1 MKRRTLVPFF
11 LAFAAGVCSGVPAA
25 SLADDTEVYVG
36 SEELAQSQGIRP
48 NVLIILD
55 TSGSM
60 SEQVPGTGKTRL
72 ENMKEALHSLLDG
85 LNNVNIGL
93 MRFSNPGGP
102 VLLPVAPIDAD
113 ASDAFKS
120 GQADVLA
127 RISDGA
133 DDVEEL
139 KSTGEMD
146 FFSSRLELV
155 DTPAFGRETAFTR
168 SVGASADD
176 AEEIYIGGIVG
187 AGRLDLTSPELEMV
201 RDGDGTRRDGIV
213 FRGVAIPK
221 GAYVTAAELELT
233 AAQNDAADTTLEF
246 RGWAADDAGVFS
258 DKLKPSTAAL
268 TQTTAKV
275 VMSGVAPWT
284 SGQRYVTADLSP
296 VVQEIV
302 DRPGWAEGNGL
313 GILVTGTGLRQ
324 AKTYDSGG
332 DAPKLA
338 VVYGSGKPGEQRVG
352 LRFRNLG
359 IPQGATIDS
368 AVLEVSPSRTLSD
381 PVTLRIYGES
391 VGDAEPFDTSKQS
404 LKEKFTRKTS
414 TSVAWPMTA
423 EWVAR
428 SSQGQ
433 AQRSPDLS
441 AILQDVVGRD
451 DWCGG
456 NDLVLLMEKADGTGW
471 RSVYSHDGKP
481 DFAPVLK
488 VNYTFDKAASKGTGC
503 SLQTL
508 QRQVRAGNDDAEQA
522 DESGTMQLVD
532 KILDMPN
539 AEKTAQTVGIR
550 FQDIPIE
557 QGSEVLDAR
566 LVFTSR
572 NSRES
577 GTSIVI
583 YGEAS
588 DNAAPFTAEERD
600 LARRAKTTASV
611 TWDASSQDAPLQAW
625 RMNEVHETPNL
636 KSIVQDVVNRSGW
649 KSRNALSFILRGGAG
664 QRKAYSFDDSPAQA
678 PILRITYKAR
688 QGSSGGSSASVR
700 QLLKQTVTELQHG
713 GWTPIVDTLYEAA
726 RYYRAEGVVHGAL
739 RGDGTDGEAATLNT
753 RVSHPSS
760 YKGGTVVREKGCT
773 DANLGAEACRTERI
787 EGNAR
792 YVSPIEE
799 LCGSNYVILL
809 TDGEANS
816 NHSADLVRSMIGAS
830 SCETKLSDGTAV
842 TRGAPPE
849 SSEECGID
857 LGRFLHEKDQLSS
870 LAGHQTVSTY
880 TIGFNLDATDPAQVH
895 AIQFLKDLAKES
907 GGQFR
912 TATTAAD
919 LTETFKSFFL
929 DILNRSTSYAAPSV
943 SVNTFNK
950 LYHRNDVYLSL
961 FEPSDRIRWVGNLKK
976 YQLRTDPSECPG
988 GFFTREC
995 SLGEILDRE
1004 GVEAIGPDGRIK
1016 VGISSFWSSGDGNEI
1031 QEGGAG
1037 RAGPPSGDRRVLTY
1051 VVTSP
1056 PSYSLSGLT
1065 HGVTVSNFSITREM
1079 LGLDADADT
1088 ADRKAM
1094 IDWVRG
1100 VDVDD
1105 EDGDEDRV
1113 EDRYSFADPL
1123 HSSPLAVTYGGTDK
1137 APVVKLFVGTNDG
1150 GLRMIDAENG
1160 EEEWIFYPPETL
1172 SMQARLRANPN
1183 GPHEYGIDGTPT
1195 AWRRDGDGD
1204 GTIGDSSGDF
1214 VRVLFGMR
1222 RGGSHYYALDVTPG
1236 SPITQ
1241 PGVIGPTYP
1250 TFLWRIDGGS
1260 AHYPSLG
1267 QTWSQPLVTK
1277 LRVGSSGE
1285 GGSKVK
1291 EYLLF
1296 GGGYHESQDTAFGPS
1311 PLGNAIYIAD
1321 PETGERK
1328 YWISGTA
1335 HSPPG
1340 VEVPDMQYPI
1350 PSDLTLMDS
1359 DGDGA
1364 TDRIY
1369 VGDTGGQVWR
1379 VDLSPTPGTDGGIQA
1394 VVGKLATVSS
1404 SESPKDKRKFFY
1416 PPDVVQVLDSKYS
1429 GVSRYDLVAI
1439 ASGDREHPLSEV
1451 VTDRLFT
1458 FRDFVSNRMDDG
1470 NGDGMADGYPRKLV
1484 GDSSPGSLVSGAPLQ
1499 GPLDGPP
1506 TVAGDLFDA
1515 TQVADV
1521 EAGGT
1526 TNLSRLRSAAGWYLR
1541 LTEPGEKGLSSPVVL
1556 AGKLFL
1562 TTFTPQ
1568 PTQLGDVCQLM
1579 EGGGRL
1585 YGLDVLN
1592 AEPKFNWDTLSEV
1605 TVKDRV
1611 YGLAAGIPSGAVPI
1625 FQKEGV
1631 TLLIGVGGGVEAVNP
1646 ELSIGP
1652 VPTYWFQE

>member
-1 MKRRTLVPFF
+1 MKRRTLLPFT
-11 LAFAAGVCSGVPAA
+11 LAFATGVAAGLPAA

-48 NVLIILD
+48 NVLVILD

-60 SEQVPGTGKTRL
+60 SELVPGTGKSRL

-85 LNNVNIGL
+85 LNNVNVGL

-102 VLLPVAPIDAD
+102 ILLPVAPIDAD
-113 ASDAFKS
+113 ASEALKS

-127 RISDGA
+127 RLSDGA

-146 FFSSRLELV
+146 FFSSRIELV
-155 DTPAFGRETAFTR
+155 DTPAFGPETVFAR
-168 SVGASADD
+168 SVEASADD
-176 AEEIYIGGIVG
+176 AEEVYIGGMGG
-187 AGRLDLTSPELEMV
+187 AGLLDLTSSELEMV
-201 RDGDGTRRDGIV
+201 RDGDGTRRGGVV
-213 FRGVAIPK
+213 FRGVSIPR
-221 GAYVTAAELELT
+221 GAYVTAAELQFT

-258 DKLKPSTAAL
+258 PQLKPSSAAL
-268 TQTTAKV
+268 TQTTSKV
-275 VMSGVAPWT
+275 VMSGIAPWT
-284 SGQRYVTADLSP
+284 SGQRYVTDDLSP
-296 VVQEIV
+296 LLQEIV

-324 AKTYDSGG
+324 AKTYDSGS
-332 DAPKLA
+332 DAPRLA
-338 VVYGSGKPGEQRVG
+338 VVYGSGNPGEQRVG

-381 PVTLRIYGES
+381 PVTLRIYGEN
-391 VGDAEPFDTSKQS
+391 VGDAKPFDSSQQS
-404 LKEKFTRKTS
+404 LKEKFERKTS
-414 TSVAWPMTA
+414 TSVDWPMTT
-423 EWVAR
+423 EWTAR
-428 SSQGQ
+428 GSQGQ

-441 AILQDVVGRD
+441 AILQKVVDLG

-456 NDLVLLMEKADGTGW
+456 NDLVLLMEKAGGTGW
-471 RSVYSHDGKP
+471 RSVYSYDGDP
-481 DFAPVLK
+481 NFAPVLK
-488 VNYTFDKAASKGTGC
+488 VNYTFDGAARGGTGC
-503 SLQTL
+503 ALQTL
-508 QRQVRAGNDDAEQA
+508 QRQVRAGSDDAEQA

-539 AEKTAQTVGIR
+539 AEKTRQTVGIR

-557 QGSEVLDAR
+557 RGSKVLDAR

-588 DNAAPFTAEERD
+588 DDAAPFTAKERD
-600 LARRAKTTASV
+600 LTLRAETTASV
-611 TWDASSQDAPLQAW
+611 TWNSSSPDAPLDAW
-625 RMNEVHETPNL
+625 RMNESHETPNL
-636 KSIVQDVVNRSGW
+636 KAIVQEVVNRAGW
-649 KSRNALSFILRGGAG
+649 EPRNSLSFIIKGGNG

-678 PILRITYKAR
+678 PVLRITYEAK
-688 QGSSGGSSASVR
+688 QGASSASSASVR

-726 RYYRAEGVVHGAL
+726 RYYREEGVVHGAR
-739 RGDGTDGEAATLNT
+739 RGDGTDGDAVTLNT
-753 RVSHPSS
+753 RLSHPSS
-760 YKGGTVVREKGCT
+760 YEGGTVVRETGCT
-773 DANLGAEACRTERI
+773 DANLGAEACRTEKI

-792 YVSPIEE
+792 YVSPIRE
-799 LCGSNYVILL
+799 LCGSNYIILL
-809 TDGEANS
+809 TDGEANN
-816 NHSADLVRSMIGAS
+816 NHSADLVRKMTGVS

-842 TRGAPPE
+842 TTSAPPGP
-849 SSEECGID
+849 SEECGID

-870 LAGHQTVSTY
+870 LAGNQTVSTY
-880 TIGFNLDATDPAQVH
+880 TIGFNLDSSDSAQSH

-961 FEPSDRIRWVGNLKK
+961 FEPSDRISWVGNLKK
-976 YQLRTDPSECPG
+976 YQLRTDPTRCPG
-988 GFFTREC
+988 GVFTKEC
-995 SLGEILDRE
+995 SLGEILDRD

-1016 VGISSFWSSGDGNEI
+1016 DGISSFWSSGDGNEI

-1037 RAGPPSGDRRVLTY
+1037 RAGPPSGDRRVLTH

-1056 PSYSLSGLT
+1056 PSHGLSGLS
-1065 HGVTVSNFSITREM
+1065 HRVTVSNSSITNEM
-1079 LGLDADADT
+1079 LGLEASAST
-1088 ADRKAM
+1088 AARKAM

-1113 EDRYSFADPL
+1113 EDRYSFGDPL
-1123 HSSPLAVTYGGTDK
+1123 HSSPLAVTYGGTDT

-1160 EEEWIFYPPETL
+1160 QEEWVFYPPETL

-1183 GPHEYGIDGTPT
+1183 GQHVYGIDGTPT

-1214 VRVLFGMR
+1214 LRIIFGMR
-1222 RGGSHYYALDVTPG
+1222 RGGSHYFALDVTPG
-1236 SPITQ
+1236 SPLTQ

-1260 AHYPSLG
+1260 AEYPSLG
-1267 QTWSQPLVTK
+1267 QTWSQPVVTK
-1277 LRVGSSGE
+1277 LRVGSGAQ
-1285 GGSKVK
+1285 GGSEVR
-1291 EYLLF
+1291 EFLLF
-1296 GGGYHESQDTAFGPS
+1296 GGGYHESQDTAFGRS
-1311 PLGNAIYIAD
+1311 PLGNAVYIAD
-1321 PETGERK
+1321 PATGERK
-1328 YWISGTA
+1328 FWVSGTA
-1335 HSPPG
+1335 HSSGPG
-1340 VEVPDMQYPI
+1340 VKVLDMQHPI
-1350 PSDLTLMDS
+1350 PSDLALMDS

-1369 VGDTGGQVWR
+1369 VGDTGGQLWR
-1379 VDLSPTPGTDGGIQA
+1379 IDLAPASGESGISA

-1404 SESPKDKRKFFY
+1404 DKSQKDQRKFFY
-1416 PPDVVQVLDSKYS
+1416 PPDVVQALDSKYS

-1439 ASGDREHPLSEV
+1439 ASGDREHPLSEAV
-1451 VTDRLFT
+1451 ADRLYA
-1458 FRDFVSNRMDDG
+1458 FRDFVYSPMVDG
-1470 NGDGMADGYPRKLV
+1470 NGDGLADDYPRKIS
-1484 GDSSPGSLVSGAPLQ
+1484 GESSPNSLISGAPLQ

-1506 TVAGDLFDA
+1506 AAAGDLFDA
-1515 TQVADV
+1515 TQVDDV

-1526 TNLSRLRSAAGWYLR
+1526 TNLSQLRSAAGWYLR
-1541 LTEPGEKGLSSPVVL
+1541 LTQPGEKGLSSPVVL

-1592 AEPKFNWDTLSEV
+1592 AEPKFNWDTLDEV

-1611 YGLAAGIPSGAVPI
+1611 YELAAGIPSGAVPI

-1646 ELSIGP
+1646 ELSLGP